1 LYIISFKYKITTILK
16 MNFEQIIVNESLL
29 IKDLLENESTL
40 PIDIMQDLYE
50 IE

>member
-1 LYIISFKYKITTILK
+1 